1 VIPCYCSGGWLDE
14 LVERIHAAMGTL
26 EGSFEIL
33 LVNDGSPDDTWRAIE
48 ELCRRSPQV
57 RGLDLLSN
65 VGQFR
70 ATMCGLEHAE
80 GEIVVTMDDDLQHRP
95 EDIPDLVGA
104 IRADPELDCV
114 FAPGFR
120 YSSFRAMRRPIARAL
135 CAHRTAK
142 PVLGPMLLQTTRR
155 MANLEV
161 DHEPRQHGAS
171 GYSLVR
177 LAGIVRDKVIG
188 ASTLP
193 LTLVSLA
200 GLGAAALSALL
211 GLYYLVQYWTGRIGF
226 PGFTT
231 QVLLIAFFGG
241 MMLLSIGILG
251 EYVVRILREV
261 TGEPRYQLR
270 RKAGPSRAAKVPSDT
285 IRLASGPTPSR
296 PSRNAKEASRTPI
309 PPRLIGSMVTT
320 QTSGTTARY
329 AATGTSS
336 PSAAPTSAL
345 RATEQIW
352 TAIDHAKTPPSR
364 IRCRPRTPSTRQA
377 LSLQAK
383 RDESEASARR
393 AARTQR
399 PPAVRAPAR
408 PSTAHS
414 ISRGASMPAMP
425 TSASSASA

>member
-1 VIPCYCSGGWLDE
+1 VASCTYSIVIPCYRSGGWLDE
-14 LVERIHAAMGTL
+14 LVERIHATMGMR

-48 ELCRRSPQV
+48 ELCSRSPQV

-95 EDIPDLVGA
+95 EDIPRLAGA
-104 IRADPELDCV
+104 IQADPELDCV
-114 FAPGFR
+114 FACFREKRHGPLRRLGSALQQRLNVALYGAPPGFR

-135 CAHRTAK
+135 CAHRTAE

-155 MANLEV
+155 MANLELE
-161 DHEPRQHGAS
+161 HEARQHGAS

-193 LTLVSLA
+193 LTLVSLS
-200 GLGAAALSALL
+200 GLGAAVLSVLL

-241 MMLLSIGILG
+241 MTLLSIGILG

-261 TGEPRYQLR
+261 TGAPRYQLR
-270 RKAGPSRAAKVPSDT
+270 RTAGRESD
-285 IRLASGPTPSR
+285 
-296 PSRNAKEASRTPI
+296 
-309 PPRLIGSMVTT
+309 
-320 QTSGTTARY
+320 
-329 AATGTSS
+329 
-336 PSAAPTSAL
+336 
-345 RATEQIW
+345 
-352 TAIDHAKTPPSR
+352 
-364 IRCRPRTPSTRQA
+364 
-377 LSLQAK
+377 
-383 RDESEASARR
+383 
-393 AARTQR
+393 
-399 PPAVRAPAR
+399 
-408 PSTAHS
+408 
-414 ISRGASMPAMP
+414 
-425 TSASSASA
+425 